1 MCLSFSNLGRILALP
16 LDMSGQADLQED
28 GHTEAGHPDTH
39 KQGRTGP
46 PFQGA
51 SGHKPV
57 SIHFSD
63 WLKFPWSQEQWMG
76 LLCVRAKTRG
86 KKEAVTAVP
95 KSRQARDNVNKDSK
109 IWLTEP
115 LSCLVLG

>member
-1 MCLSFSNLGRILALP
+1 
-16 LDMSGQADLQED
+16 
-28 GHTEAGHPDTH
+28 
-39 KQGRTGP
+39 
-46 PFQGA
+46 
-51 SGHKPV
+51 
-57 SIHFSD
+57 
-63 WLKFPWSQEQWMG
+63 MG